1 MFIDF
6 NYYKNTYGGTLT
18 EAEFNKQ
25 APKACNY
32 ITQQTMTRIT
42 DTSLNTYPSQIID
55 QVKRCACNLTDD
67 YSAIERARK
76 EALISGGQLRA
87 EKAGEVS
94 VSYESKTILSEP
106 AVADEYLLTTLRQY
120 LGLIEVNGE
129 IYNLLSKVLRER
141 NCCCGIIV

>member
-42 DTSLNTYPSQIID
+42 DISLNTYPSQIID

-94 VSYESKTILSEP
+94 VTYESKTILSEP

-120 LGLIEVNGE
+120 LGLIEVNGK
-129 IYNLLSKVLRER
+129 IYNLLSKVLRDR

>member
-76 EALISGGQLRA
+76 EALISGGQLRS

-120 LGLIEVNGE
+120 LGLIEVNGK
-129 IYNLLSKVLRER
+129 IYNLLSKVLRDR